1 MNWIRSHL
9 DIVAAVAAAALAATL
24 MPATAIS
31 NIVGELITFFGIQ
44 AAIILPAMVFTAGI
58 LKPEGLRLAEARRY
72 HVALRRQM
80 LFWIT
85 LLILDFVVVVTLI
98 FGKSVGWELVTPA
111 FSNAPSID
119 LTWVLLAV
127 AAFSGVLAVVR
138 TVPFVRGVLSL
149 LDMNANMVIA
159 AIEDRLE
166 EKVAKDRPQ
175 QQPLK
180 LPEGYGDIADGSD

>member
-1 MNWIRSHL
+1 MNWLIRHF
-9 DIVAAVAAAALAATL
+9 DIVAALLAASL
-24 MPATAIS
+24 AASFMPATAIS
-31 NIVGELITFFGIQ
+31 NVVGELITFFGIQ

-58 LKPEGLRLAEARRY
+58 LKPEGLRLAEAKRY

-80 LFWIT
+80 MFWIT

-98 FGKSVGWELVTPA
+98 FGKSVGWELVIPPI
-111 FSNAPSID
+111 FNLPSID
-119 LTWVLLAV
+119 FTWVLLAV

-149 LDMNANMVIA
+149 LDMNAKMVIA

-166 EKVAKDRPQ
+166 EKVAQDRPSQ
-175 QQPLK
+175 EPLN
-180 LPEGYGDIADGSD
+180 LPEGYGDVVEGRD